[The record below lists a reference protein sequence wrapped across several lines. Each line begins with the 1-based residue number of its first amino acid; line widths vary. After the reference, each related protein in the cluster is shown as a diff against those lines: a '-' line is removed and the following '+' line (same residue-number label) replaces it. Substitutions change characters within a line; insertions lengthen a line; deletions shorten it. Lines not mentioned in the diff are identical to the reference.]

1 MFAETRD
8 EHGDY
13 VATFTSKENKHM
25 YTLRQFARLSVLSLV
40 ALLGVSAGPA
50 SAETLGADELTSL
63 LDKEVMTKA
72 DHLKLVDHYVAE
84 AAEFQKKA
92 ARHESMAVRYRVQT
106 PGTKGVPRHL
116 GMRRHCNNLSK
127 ALTTAAEEAE
137 QLAEAH
143 RAMAAESK

>member
-1 MFAETRD
+1 
-8 EHGDY
+8 
-13 VATFTSKENKHM
+13 M

-40 ALLGVSAGPA
+40 ALLGVFAWPA
-50 SAETLGADELTSL
+50 AAAETLSADELASL

-72 DHLKLVDHYVAE
+72 DHLKLADHYTAE

-92 ARHESMAVRYRVQT
+92 ARHKSMAARYRAQL
-106 PGTKGVPRHL
+106 PGPKSVPGNLGMPRH
-116 GMRRHCNNLSK
+116 CDNLSK
-127 ALTTAAEEAE
+127 ALTTAAKESE